1 MIITLVCAII
11 KKATLRRVVTPI
23 RRSVDMSRA
32 EQIKALEERLKN
44 LKQKEATA
52 QRKARTKRLIERG
65 AELEKILGTDY
76 DYEKFF
82 DWLRTK
88 TEEKK

>member
-1 MIITLVCAII
+1 
-11 KKATLRRVVTPI
+11 
-23 RRSVDMSRA
+23 MSRA
-32 EQIKALEERLKN
+32 EQIKALEERLKT

-82 DWLRTK
+82 NWLRTK
-88 TEEKK
+88 TEENK

>member
-1 MIITLVCAII
+1 M
-11 KKATLRRVVTPI
+11 
-23 RRSVDMSRA
+23 SSRA
-32 EQIKALEERLKN
+32 EQIKALEERLKT

-82 DWLRTK
+82 SCLRTK
-88 TEEKK
+88 TEENK

>member
-1 MIITLVCAII
+1 
-11 KKATLRRVVTPI
+11 
-23 RRSVDMSRA
+23 MSRA
-32 EQIKALEERLKN
+32 EQIKALEERLKT

-82 DWLRTK
+82 EWLRTK

>member
-1 MIITLVCAII
+1 MG
-11 KKATLRRVVTPI
+11 RV
-23 RRSVDMSRA
+23 
-32 EQIKALEERLKN
+32 EQIKALEERLKT

-65 AELEKILGTDY
+65 AELEKILGADY

-82 DWLRTK
+82 DWLRSQK
-88 TEEKK
+88 ERNN

>member
-1 MIITLVCAII
+1 
-11 KKATLRRVVTPI
+11 
-23 RRSVDMSRA
+23 MSRA
-32 EQIKALEERLKN
+32 EQIKALEERLKT

-65 AELEKILGTDY
+65 AELEKILGVDY

>member
-1 MIITLVCAII
+1 
-11 KKATLRRVVTPI
+11 
-23 RRSVDMSRA
+23 MSRA
-32 EQIKALEERLKN
+32 EQIKALEERLKT

-82 DWLRTK
+82 NWLRTK